1 MISNGITGCVSE
13 VVNKPAIWSGGHVAN
28 MQQDTLSITAELL
41 QMQAR
46 SVAAQVPRLLP
57 PKQACCEAA

>member
-41 QMQAR
+41 QMQA
-46 SVAAQVPRLLP
+46 S
-57 PKQACCEAA
+57 CEAA